1 MAFFSFLVPSSC
13 SYIEES
19 FKKSLKI
26 DKWKSKNTCMISDGQ
41 MATTATAAATTAAA
55 TATTTTTK
63 TTATAAK
70 TAVLKMEEVI
80 ERVGEVGAFSPKL
93 GEILTFLLAETRNIR
108 QEDDDLYIFQRRQQ
122 MSSLS

>member
-1 MAFFSFLVPSSC
+1 LAN
-13 SYIEES
+13 E
-19 FKKSLKI
+19 KAR
-26 DKWKSKNTCMISDGQ
+26 NTSMISDGQ

-55 TATTTTTK
+55 TATTTK
-63 TTATAAK
+63 TAATTTK

-108 QEDDDLYIFQRRQQ
+108 QEDDDFLSFKDDSKCRLYPD
-122 MSSLS
+122 